1 MPNPATANMALIMP
15 TEGGDA
21 GEWDAY
27 INDAADLIDAHD
39 HSTGKGVKVKTNG
52 LDINA
57 DLTFASGGSYS
68 AITNVKAVDFQP
80 HAASAMTAYA
90 GAFFVN
96 SSDSNNL
103 YFRTPTGVN
112 VRIIN
117 GAAVDTTTS
126 GGIGGDYAA
135 IPAEV
140 AYVDASDTYTFR
152 QTAAGN
158 WARLQ
163 CGPVRI
169 AELGTTESVY
179 IELAAPAALGASYT
193 ITPATA
199 LPGSTQLVQIGST
212 GSLTY
217 TNTVSGLITASAG
230 VTAASGQHF
239 TVSGAGEYK
248 HGSKWMHLPALG
260 LPEDSAALDNINVN
274 AGYVT
279 CAASA
284 TTEWRVPIPLQR
296 GERILG
302 SEVRLNRGGAG
313 SIVTT
318 LRRWDGAGS
327 QTNLATVTTAAGT
340 GFTTVTVG
348 SGLTETCEAGESFY
362 MYIAIDNTANQ
373 VATVSINYDR
383 P

>member
-90 GAFFVN
+90 GCLFTN

-103 YFRTPTGVN
+103 YFRTQAGSN
-112 VRIIN
+112 VRITN
-117 GAAVDTTTS
+117 GATLDTTTS
-126 GGIGGDYAA
+126 GGIGGDYAS

-140 AYVDASDTYTFR
+140 AYIDASDTYTFR

-199 LPGSTQLVQIGST
+199 LPGSTSVVQISST
-212 GSLTY
+212 GALTY
-217 TNTVSGLITASAG
+217 SNTLSHGNRTRVISGPDFETISGTPTKTSQGRFTSMGTTLL
-230 VTAASGQHF
+230 AA
-239 TVSGAGEYK
+239 
-248 HGSKWMHLPALG
+248 PLG
-260 LPEDSAALDNINVN
+260 LN
-274 AGYVT
+274 AGD
-279 CAASA
+279 
-284 TTEWRVPIPLQR
+284 RVRSITFTY
-296 GERILG
+296 
-302 SEVRLNRGGAG
+302 NRGGAG
-313 SIVTT
+313 DIDFT
-318 LRRWDGAGS
+318 LTRNTGDGAGANDVTVS
-327 QTNLATVTTAAGT
+327 TTNVAAGT
-340 GFTTVTVG
+340 GWTTVTL
-348 SGLTETCEAGESFY
+348 SS
-362 MYIAIDNTANQ
+362 IDH
-373 VATVSINYDR
+373 TVLAAWQYVVVVDTNNAAHAFAFAEVTWDK